1 MKSKNI
7 LCVKS
12 QKGRRERERES
23 GAQARLVRA
32 EESKRSV
39 RGVLFYTAVNER
51 EFNKSESKED
61 HSTLMT
67 KSKLIYPDSNSS
79 GR

>member
-12 QKGRRERERES
+12 RKGRRERES

-39 RGVLFYTAVNER
+39 RGVLFYTAVNEC
-51 EFNKSESKED
+51 EFNKLESKED

-67 KSKLIYPDSNSS
+67 KSKLIYPDSSSS
-79 GR
+79 GH